1 MSFAVHTANTEHRR
15 ISGVCFSTSLRCNP
29 QTCSEETVVFLR
41 KVLYECREII
51 NSQKEPPPF
60 EKKFETHIALLRWQT
75 IMPPSLKPAE
85 TYWRPPKDIEDPGLR
100 GEVHSNTMFVYA
112 GLVVLFIWLLGRVPS
127 RLDSCARV
135 PKDRFAG
142 RLVVTGGSSV
152 IGFWLAAFLA
162 AHLLHLYIVGH
173 W

>member
-1 MSFAVHTANTEHRR
+1 
-15 ISGVCFSTSLRCNP
+15 
-29 QTCSEETVVFLR
+29 
-41 KVLYECREII
+41 
-51 NSQKEPPPF
+51 
-60 EKKFETHIALLRWQT
+60 
-75 IMPPSLKPAE
+75 
-85 TYWRPPKDIEDPGLR
+85 
-100 GEVHSNTMFVYA
+100 MFVYA

-127 RLDSCARV
+127 RLDPCARA

-142 RLVVTGGSSV
+142 RLVVTVGSSV